1 MRIMG
6 LDMGQKRI
14 GIALS
19 DTTHTIA
26 QSYNHLKRKSL
37 EDDIQALKTIIDE
50 NEVGLIVAGLPLN
63 MDGSSGKQVD
73 TVTDFIKIVEE
84 KTGLAVK
91 TYDERLTSKLAES
104 VLIESDM
111 SRKKRKGKVDSLAAV
126 LILQGYLDSTKNN

>member
-1 MRIMG
+1 MA
-6 LDMGQKRI
+6 LDIGEKRI

-19 DTTHTIA
+19 DITHTIA
-26 QSYNHLKRKSL
+26 QSHNCLRRKSL
-37 EDDIQALKTIIDE
+37 EDDFQTLSEIIKE

-73 TVTDFIKIVEE
+73 VVMDFIKIAEE
-84 KTGLAVK
+84 KTQLPVK

-111 SRKKRKGKVDSLAAV
+111 SRKKRKGKIDSLAAV
-126 LILQGYLDSTKNN
+126 LILQGYLDSMDNN